1 MANVELKWAK
11 EVKHFCGKKCPIIL
25 VANKIDIRTDQELL
39 KELETDHIV
48 SICIR
53 GFTKFGIKQGGVK
66 ATVSGVVEDLKF
78 KISEGLDPNWC
89 FPDSAQL
96 AVSV

>member
-1 MANVELKWAK
+1 MQLPGIFDFQLGIAK
-11 EVKHFCGKKCPIIL
+11 ISSCRCM
-25 VANKIDIRTDQELL
+25 DT
-39 KELETDHIV
+39 
-48 SICIR
+48 R
-53 GFTKFGIKQGGVK
+53 GFTKFGVK

-78 KISEGLDPNWC
+78 KISESSDPNWC